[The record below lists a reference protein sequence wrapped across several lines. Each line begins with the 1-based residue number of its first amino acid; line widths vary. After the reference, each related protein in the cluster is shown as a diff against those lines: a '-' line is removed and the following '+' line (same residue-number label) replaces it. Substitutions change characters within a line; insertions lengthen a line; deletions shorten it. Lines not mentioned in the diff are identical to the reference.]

1 MQRTRSHSD
10 SSLLLLVDLPGMMR
24 KAWSHVFMFEGYVFE
39 THVCVSLHF
48 VLFHFEITAVCLT
61 PRRGFL
67 ISFHFTSACF
77 LFVLACQCSFC
88 FRIPFVCPIA
98 VMLFQLLPGGRPY
111 FVGFSLVDVVSH
123 YSFLYEA
130 SHAWCLICFS

>member
-24 KAWSHVFMFEGYVFE
+24 KAWSHVFIFEGYVFE

-98 VMLFQLLPGGRPY
+98 VMLFQLLPGGGLILWA
-111 FVGFSLVDVVSH
+111 FLWSM
-123 YSFLYEA
+123 SFLIIR
-130 SHAWCLICFS
+130 SCMKPVMHGV